1 MFFWAPS
8 QKCQRNFSKADV
20 NPKNCLQEEKRLS
33 EEFSSLVNKA
43 YFTLLNPLK
52 RGLYMLEQHGVYV
65 EEGTIQSSPAFL
77 MEIMERNEDV
87 DNAKSAEQLETL
99 NLHNKA
105 TSEKLIR

>member
-1 MFFWAPS
+1 
-8 QKCQRNFSKADV
+8 
-20 NPKNCLQEEKRLS
+20 
-33 EEFSSLVNKA
+33 
-43 YFTLLNPLK
+43 
-52 RGLYMLEQHGVYV
+52 MLEQHGVYV